1 MLDIGWSEMAI
12 IAVVA
17 LVVLGPKELPN
28 ALRTAAQW
36 MRTARKLAR
45 EFQGGVDQ
53 IVREAELDE
62 ARKAVQQAT
71 KLNIGKEFEKT
82 VDPTGETKRQLNE
95 DPDKIIASSG
105 AAKSIAG
112 PAPAAT
118 TPTNASSGD
127 TASSNPAGSSGD
139 SAAAAPAASQ
149 PTSQPEPASAAPGE
163 NRA

>member
-71 KLNIGKEFEKT
+71 KLNIGQEFEKT
-82 VDPTGETKRQLNE
+82 VDPTGETRRQFNE
-95 DPDKIIASSG
+95 DPDKIIAAGG
-105 AAKSIAG
+105 ATPSIAG
-112 PAPAAT
+112 PGRASAGNAASSSPA
-118 TPTNASSGD
+118 ASSG
-127 TASSNPAGSSGD
+127 G
-139 SAAAAPAASQ
+139 SAASAPASQ
-149 PTSQPEPASAAPGE
+149 PTPQPEPASAAPGE

>member
-71 KLNIGKEFEKT
+71 KLNIGQEFENT
-82 VDPTGETKRQLNE
+82 VDPTGETRRQFNE
-95 DPDKIIASSG
+95 DPDKIIASSS
-105 AAKSIAG
+105 ATPSIAG
-112 PAPAAT
+112 PGKAAAG
-118 TPTNASSGD
+118 NAVASSP
-127 TASSNPAGSSGD
+127 ASSSPATSSGSSAA
-139 SAAAAPAASQ
+139 SAPASQ
-149 PTSQPEPASAAPGE
+149 PTSQPEPAPAASGD

>member
-36 MRTARKLAR
+36 MRTARNLSR
-45 EFQGGVDQ
+45 ELQGGADQ

-71 KLNIGKEFEKT
+71 TPNIGQEFEKT
-82 VDPTGETKRQLNE
+82 VDPTGETQRQFNE
-95 DPDKIIASSG
+95 APDKIKIGRAHVG
-105 AAKSIAG
+105 
-112 PAPAAT
+112 T
-118 TPTNASSGD
+118 HVTNA
-127 TASSNPAGSSGD
+127 
-139 SAAAAPAASQ
+139 Q
-149 PTSQPEPASAAPGE
+149 
-163 NRA
+163 

>member
-1 MLDIGWSEMAI
+1 MFDIGWSEMAI

-71 KLNIGKEFEKT
+71 KLNIGEEFEKT
-82 VDPTGETKRQLNE
+82 VDPTGETRRHFNE
-95 DPDKIIASSG
+95 DPDKIIASGG
-105 AAKSIAG
+105 AKPSIAG
-112 PAPAAT
+112 PERASAGSA
-118 TPTNASSGD
+118 ASS
-127 TASSNPAGSSGD
+127 SSAVSSGG
-139 SAAAAPAASQ
+139 SAASAPTSQ

>member
-62 ARKAVQQAT
+62 ARKAGQQAT
-71 KLNIGKEFEKT
+71 KLNIGQEFEKT
-82 VDPTGETKRQLNE
+82 VDPTGKTKRAFNE
-95 DPDKIIASSG
+95 DPDKIIGSSG
-105 AAKSIAG
+105 AAKSVTG
-112 PAPAAT
+112 PAQAAI
-118 TPTNASSGD
+118 
-127 TASSNPAGSSGD
+127 AGSSGGAAPSSPAG
-139 SAAAAPAASQ
+139 SAAATPAASQ